1 MIFLNFSTDF
11 YKTKMKFIQQE
22 EFKFID
28 VEIHNQSDSI
38 ILINNLQLD
47 STESKIF
54 CFNLQF

>member
-1 MIFLNFSTDF
+1 
-11 YKTKMKFIQQE
+11 MKFIQQE